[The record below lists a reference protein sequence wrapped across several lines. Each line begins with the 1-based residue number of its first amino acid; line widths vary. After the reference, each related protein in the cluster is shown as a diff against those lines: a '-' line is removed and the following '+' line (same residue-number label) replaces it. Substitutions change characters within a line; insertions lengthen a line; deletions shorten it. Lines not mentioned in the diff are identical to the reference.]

1 MTNEQLKNMLNTS
14 LTLYILKKKEV
25 IYVININQLWNICY
39 NYQSTMEK
47 HIEKLSDNFGEIRVK

>member
-1 MTNEQLKNMLNTS
+1 MLNTS

-25 IYVININQLWNICY
+25 IYVININQLWNIYY

-47 HIEKLSDNFGEIRVK
+47 HIEKLFDNFGEIRVK